1 MTKSEQV
8 LEMFNQVLN
17 DQVSVW
23 DFSFDFGEWLA
34 SEQGD
39 LLEVENEAVFDLL
52 NDNVPLMLEELEDYT
67 LETNR
72 QWLQEYRENI
82 AKLI

>member
-8 LEMFNQVLN
+8 LEMFDQVLN
-17 DQVSVW
+17 GRVSVW

-39 LLEVENEAVFDLL
+39 LLEEENEPVFDLL
-52 NDNVPLMLEELEDYT
+52 NDNIPLMLEELEDYT
-67 LETNR
+67 LDANR
-72 QWLQEYRENI
+72 AWLQEYRDNI

>member
-1 MTKSEQV
+1 MTKSAQV
-8 LEMFNQVLN
+8 LEMFDQVLN
-17 DQVSVW
+17 GRVSVW

-39 LLEVENEAVFDLL
+39 LLEEENEPVFDLL
-52 NDNVPLMLEELEDYT
+52 NDNIPLMLEELEDYT
-67 LETNR
+67 LDANR
-72 QWLQEYRENI
+72 AWLQEYRDNI